1 MKTMPYLIHK
11 LPLTDL
17 ILPMARAGDA
27 IARLD
32 DRIGQS
38 PIRDGFVERSHFG
51 DAAASLFIDGEL
63 VQLEDLVLH
72 DAHMDVRSPTHEL
85 IIAHAVLRARRQ
97 IASNEPEWAL
107 SPRGLEVLQGRGL
120 VAAAPERKAASGLP
134 IAGSGG
140 FDAEDRRDL
149 GDDGVGDDFGAEFA
163 EIDALLAR
171 SQAALDGAVLAPRR
185 LTRDAAIY
193 DEDWDEEARLA
204 DWRMVARETENLPP
218 VLRAAL
224 LLDAWNTLEVLQHS
238 PWLGRL
244 LVAAMLRQSG
254 ATSAHLLAIN
264 LGLRDIRWERR
275 RAHDRKTRLI
285 ACLEAI
291 ELAGRLGLKE
301 HDRLMTARVQLE
313 RKLVGRRSN
322 SKLPQLIDLVLSRP
336 LISASMISNTLKV
349 TQQGAVGLADELG
362 LREMTGRGRYRAWG
376 IR

>member
-1 MKTMPYLIHK
+1 MPYLIQK
-11 LPLTDL
+11 LSLPDL

-27 IARLD
+27 LARLD
-32 DRIGQS
+32 DRIDQS
-38 PIRDGFVERSHFG
+38 PVREGFVERSHFG
-51 DAAASLFIDGEL
+51 DAAASLFLDGEL

-85 IIAHAVLRARRQ
+85 VIAHAVLRARRQ
-97 IASNEPEWAL
+97 IAGNEPDWAL
-107 SPRGLEVLQGRGL
+107 GTRGLETLRGRGQAE
-120 VAAAPERKAASGLP
+120 AAAPERKAATGLP
-134 IAGSGG
+134 TAGGG
-140 FDAEDRRDL
+140 RLDARDRNDP
-149 GDDGVGDDFGAEFA
+149 GDDRSVDGLDAEFA

-171 SQAALDGAVLAPRR
+171 SQAALDGAVLSPRR

-204 DWRMVARETENLPP
+204 DWRMTVKETETLPP

-244 LVAAMLRQSG
+244 LVAAMLRESG
-254 ATSAHLLAIN
+254 ATSAHLPAIN

-301 HDRLMTARVQLE
+301 HDRMMSARAQLE

-336 LISASMISNTLKV
+336 LVSAGMIANTLKV